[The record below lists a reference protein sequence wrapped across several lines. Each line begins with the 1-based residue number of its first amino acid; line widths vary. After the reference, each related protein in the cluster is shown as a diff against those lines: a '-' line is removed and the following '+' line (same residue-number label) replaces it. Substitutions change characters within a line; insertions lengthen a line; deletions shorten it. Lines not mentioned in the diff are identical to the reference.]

1 MCMRMNN
8 IEKLSVV
15 VPCYNEEEGIS
26 ELMSRLEPVLQ
37 GMALRHEVILV
48 DDGSE
53 DRTWEMIGQFAQK
66 GMARGIRLSRNY
78 GHQLAISAGLE
89 KSGGDAVFIIDADLQ
104 DPPELFPE
112 MIKLI
117 EQGNDVV
124 YGQRIRRKGVI
135 WWKKACYKNYYR
147 ILRFLAG
154 CPIPADTGDFRVM
167 RRHVVDAIVGMPEQQ
182 RFLRGM
188 ISWLG
193 FRQAAY
199 PYERDPRFAGEA
211 KYTLSKL
218 FKLAWDGIM
227 SFSIQ
232 PLRLA
237 LVCGAGLS
245 VLSLGVVV
253 SIIINK
259 LIFGQPPEGWSSL
272 MAVILLIGGMQFL
285 VLGIMGEYLGR
296 VFLES
301 KRRPLYLI
309 QEECSCGPESGE
321 ATKISEEPKGN

>member
-1 MCMRMNN
+1 MSMCMKD

-15 VPCYNEEEGIS
+15 VPCYNEEDGIS
-26 ELMSRLEPVLQ
+26 ELMSRLGPVLQ
-37 GMALRHEVILV
+37 EMELRHEIILV

-53 DRTWEMIGQFAQK
+53 DKTWKMIGEFAGK
-66 GMARGIRLSRNY
+66 GAVRGIRLSRNY
-78 GHQLAISAGLE
+78 GHQLAISAGLV
-89 KSGGDAVFIIDADLQ
+89 KSSGDIVFVIDADLQ

-112 MIKLI
+112 MLKLI

-124 YGQRIRRKGVI
+124 YGQRIRRKGVS
-135 WWKKACYKNYYR
+135 WWKKVCYKNYYR

-154 CPIPADTGDFRVM
+154 CPIPADTGDFRAM

-193 FRQAAY
+193 FRQVAY

-211 KYTLSKL
+211 KYTLRKL

-237 LVCGAGLS
+237 LICGAGLS
-245 VLSLGVVV
+245 ALSFGLIVYIV
-253 SIIINK
+253 INK
-259 LIFGQPPEGWSSL
+259 LVFGHPPEGWSSL

-309 QEECSCGPESGE
+309 QEECGCAPESGE
-321 ATKISEEPKGN
+321 AMKRSEEPKGN